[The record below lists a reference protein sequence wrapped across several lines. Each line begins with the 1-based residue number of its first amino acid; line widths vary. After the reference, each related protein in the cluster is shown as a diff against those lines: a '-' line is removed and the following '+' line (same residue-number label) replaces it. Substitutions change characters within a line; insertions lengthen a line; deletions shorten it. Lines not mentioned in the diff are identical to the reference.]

1 MVPHC
6 PWSQSMHAR
15 TLTVAFALI
24 ASITLAGCGTINTM
38 SAWLGNTVT
47 FTEPQLQRQL
57 DNRFPREFDQLG
69 GLFSA
74 TLSQPRLSIP
84 RDEQRLYLDFDVS
97 VNALGARNITS
108 GSFTLVSGLRYDPA
122 TQGLH
127 LQDPELLRI
136 DLPNAGTLL
145 SGGTRGLL
153 NAVLV
158 EYAKEQPVY
167 RLDSDLMRKLPPGK
181 RIVSTDIEDGL
192 VVVRLGK

>member
-1 MVPHC
+1 
-6 PWSQSMHAR
+6 MHAR

-47 FTEPQLQRQL
+47 FTEPKLQRQL

-74 TLSQPRLSIP
+74 TFSQPRLSIP

-108 GSFTLVSGLRYDPA
+108 GSITLASGLRYDPA

-145 SGGTRGLL
+145 SGGTRELL
-153 NAVLV
+153 NAVLL

-181 RIVSTDIEDGL
+181 RIVRTDIEDGL